1 MRINLKNRQKTKRA
15 AVICLA
21 AVHAAVLFTPAGTRT
36 VYAAD
41 QSSKD
46 SAKESDLSQF
56 KLSKDLAPDVMES
69 AIRVVAMEGQLI
81 TAITAFPRRED
92 YSLPSF
98 PEVLQ
103 NPELPKGCEI
113 TALTMILNYYGFDVD
128 KTEMSDKYLPK
139 APENLRYGSD
149 GRLLGTDLNH
159 YFIGDPAGDGHVCGT
174 GAIVTAANTYLGEQ
188 ESSRRAI
195 DQNGATPEKLYQLV
209 CQGIPVIVWVTI
221 DMEARRP
228 TTGWNTE
235 EGAYV
240 EWSTNDHAAV
250 LVGYTENTVKI
261 ADPLS
266 GLVEYDKESFESSYL
281 SRSSQCV
288 ILQ

>member
-1 MRINLKNRQKTKRA
+1 MNGQKTKKAA
-15 AVICLA
+15 AVCLA
-21 AVHAAVLFTPAGTRT
+21 AICTALLSAPAGTGT
-36 VYAAD
+36 VYSANE
-41 QSSKD
+41 SSKD
-46 SAKESDLSQF
+46 SAKESDLSKL
-56 KLSKDLAPDVMES
+56 KLSEDLASDVMES
-69 AIRVVAMEGQLI
+69 ALRVVAMEGKLI
-81 TAITAFPRRED
+81 TAITVSPRRTD

-113 TALTMILNYYGFDVD
+113 TALTMILNYYGYDVD

-139 APENLRYGSD
+139 APENLRYGAD

-159 YFIGDPAGDGHVCGT
+159 YFIGDPAGEGHVCGT
-174 GAIVTAANTYLGEQ
+174 GAIVTAANTFLGEQ
-188 ESSRRAI
+188 DSARRAI
-195 DQNGATPEKLYQLV
+195 DQNGASPEKLYQLV
-209 CQGIPVIVWVTI
+209 CQGIPVVVWVTI
-221 DMEARRP
+221 DMAQRRP

-250 LVGYTENTVKI
+250 LVGYTEKTVKI
-261 ADPLS
+261 ADPLN
-266 GLVEYDKESFESSYL
+266 GLVEYDKESFEASYQ
-281 SRSSQCV
+281 SRSNQCV

>member
-1 MRINLKNRQKTKRA
+1 MKNRQKIKKAA
-15 AVICLA
+15 AVCLA
-21 AVHAAVLFTPAGTRT
+21 AICAAVLSAPAGMHT
-36 VYAAD
+36 VYSAD
-41 QSSKD
+41 ESTKD
-46 SAKESDLSQF
+46 SAKESELSKL
-56 KLSKDLAPDVMES
+56 KLSEDLTPDVMES
-69 AIRVVAMEGQLI
+69 ALRVVVMEGKLI
-81 TAITAFPRRED
+81 TAITVFPRRTD

-98 PEVLQ
+98 PELLQ

-113 TALTMILNYYGFDVD
+113 TALTMILNYYGYEVD
-128 KTEMSDKYLPK
+128 KKEMSDKYLPK
-139 APENLRYGSD
+139 APENLRYGAD

-174 GAIVTAANTYLGEQ
+174 GAIVNAANTYLGEQ
-188 ESSRRAI
+188 DSARRAI
-195 DQNGATPEKLYQLV
+195 DQNGASPEKLYQLV

-221 DMEARRP
+221 DMAERRP

-240 EWSTNDHAAV
+240 EWSTNDHTAV

-261 ADPLS
+261 ADPLE
-266 GLVEYDKESFESSYL
+266 GLVEYDKDRFEAAFA
-281 SRSSQCV
+281 SRSNQCV

>member
-1 MRINLKNRQKTKRA
+1 MKNRQKTKKA
-15 AVICLA
+15 AAICLA
-21 AVHAAVLFTPAGTRT
+21 AACTAVLFAPAGTRT
-36 VYAAD
+36 VYSAD

-46 SAKESDLSQF
+46 SGEESDLSRL
-56 KLSKDLAPDVMES
+56 KLSEDLAADVMES
-69 AIRVVAMEGQLI
+69 ALRVVTMEGKLI
-81 TAITAFPRRED
+81 TAITAFPRRTD

-103 NPELPKGCEI
+103 KPELPKGCEI
-113 TALTMILNYYGFDVD
+113 TALTMVLNYYGFEVD

-139 APENLRYGSD
+139 APENLRYGAD

-159 YFIGDPAGDGHVCGT
+159 YFIGDPSGDGHVCGT
-174 GAIVTAANTYLGEQ
+174 GAIVAAANTYLGEQ

-195 DQNGATPEKLYQLV
+195 DQNGASPEKLYQLV

-221 DMEARRP
+221 DMEDRRP

-250 LVGYTENTVKI
+250 LVGYTETTVKI

-266 GLVEYDKESFESSYL
+266 GLVEYDRGRFESSYL